1 MISFT
6 SRQKY
11 YFYSGPMDMRKDIDT
26 LSEVVRSQIGLDPYI
41 EESVFI
47 FMSKNLRTMKILYR
61 GRRRFELTKIRLD
74 DEKFFLPVFDEQRSC
89 YKICWSDFVTLT
101 EGVQVT
107 KMQIKEDVV
116 WLLNYLIN
124 SVLVMGNLQKTCIC
138 QKKVVPL

>member
-26 LSEVVRSQIGLDPYI
+26 LSEVVRSQMGLDPYI

-74 DEKFFLPVFDEQRSC
+74 DEKFFLPVFQEEKSC
-89 YKICWSDFVTLT
+89 YKICWSDFVRFT
-101 EGVQVT
+101 ESVSYT
-107 KMQIKEDVV
+107 KMRMREQR
-116 WLLNYLIN
+116 
-124 SVLVMGNLQKTCIC
+124 
-138 QKKVVPL
+138 

>member
-6 SRQKY
+6 SSQKY

-26 LSEVVRSQIGLDPYI
+26 ISEVVRSQMGLDPYI

-89 YKICWSDFVTLT
+89 YKICWSDFVTLI

-116 WLLNYLIN
+116 WLFNYLVI
-124 SVLVMGNLQKTCIC
+124 SVLVIKNLQKKLAYVR
-138 QKKVVPL
+138 KK

>member
-26 LSEVVRSQIGLDPYI
+26 LSEVVRSQMGLDPYI

-47 FMSKNLRTMKILYR
+47 FMSKNLRTMKNLYR
-61 GRRRFELTKIRLD
+61 GRHRFELTKIRLD

-107 KMQIKEDVV
+107 KIQIKEDVV
-116 WLLNYLIN
+116 
-124 SVLVMGNLQKTCIC
+124 
-138 QKKVVPL
+138 

>member
-26 LSEVVRSQIGLDPYI
+26 LSEVVPYI

-107 KMQIKEDVV
+107 KMQIKEDAV
-116 WLLNYLIN
+116 
-124 SVLVMGNLQKTCIC
+124 
-138 QKKVVPL
+138 